1 MFVGSGR
8 GAEVVESPSTTK
20 LLLTSHR
27 DPNYRAFRAEA

>member
-8 GAEVVESPSTTK
+8 GAEVVDSPSTTK